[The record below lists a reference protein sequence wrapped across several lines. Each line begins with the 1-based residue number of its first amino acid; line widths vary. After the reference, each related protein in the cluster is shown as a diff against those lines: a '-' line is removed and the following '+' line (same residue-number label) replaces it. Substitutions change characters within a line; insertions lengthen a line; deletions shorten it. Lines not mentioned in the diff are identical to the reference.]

1 MRVGISI
8 HTALQV
14 RLKGY
19 MPTKHSQ
26 ISFAKSSIRIVGFAC
41 LPFGHAGLY
50 WAAAL
55 LIFAEGF
62 GIWEEIGAKY

>member
-1 MRVGISI
+1 
-8 HTALQV
+8 
-14 RLKGY
+14 